1 MSPNNSRSLLV
12 LSDSNWNLWRT
23 AFRGRLLAKGLM
35 HVMRV
40 HSALLTDAENR
51 ARSSRASEPSEP
63 IEKSI
68 SVWHEDNQK
77 GLGLL
82 IEMIDPSQY
91 HLVELATTCYDAYHL
106 LERRHEPSTKVDR
119 IALMTEYHAINWN
132 PKQET
137 LLVFLERFE
146 VLIRKLQSADCMEP
160 EHMTVV
166 KLLALMPWCLRSVTH
181 QVNAMSESHQTI
193 HAVKTLLEAE
203 YRAALA
209 SKEIQSPCQ
218 ASSDERALGA
228 QTNRNNPKGKK
239 TGACHHCG
247 KKGHWQRDCRS
258 KHRGNPPVNDQNTL
272 RSTDERANAALED
285 VYLFTVSVEDDTTA
299 TDATI
304 MAAFNDDPSCGM
316 AVTVVSK
323 HVVVDSGASMHMTN
337 STDNLTNIQ
346 ACDRR
351 VVMANGSMSHAT
363 KSGDLALQTSC
374 GTQLVLKEVLVVNS
388 MPMTL
393 MSVPALLKSNEDCEV
408 TFKRTECKVKV
419 GDKIIATASTDS
431 TGKVYVLNGHQMAPE
446 VANTATSTN
455 QSTLWHQRVGHLPI
469 AALQKCAEADLGLP
483 KDLTTAT
490 TKCDPCTTSKIHKTT
505 APKMA
510 NHKYKPGDSECSRRA
525 SSRWETQCPVPA
537 SKKSGRSY
545 PESTKTVTPRQEH
558 RRASQPSHSQITT
571 SLELQP
577 APQPRATS
585 APTAPSAQPG
595 PQAGTQTKATT
606 SVATPTTSLL

>member
-1 MSPNNSRSLLV
+1 MSPNNSRSLLI

-63 IEKSI
+63 IEKFI

-91 HLVELATTCYDAYHL
+91 HLVEMATTCYDAYHL

-209 SKEIQSPCQ
+209 SKEIQSPSQ

-258 KHRGNPPVNDQNTL
+258 KHRGDPPVNDQNTP
-272 RSTDERANAALED
+272 RSTDERANATLED

-299 TDATI
+299 MDATI

-316 AVTVVSK
+316 AATVVSK

-510 NHKYKPGDSECSRRA
+510 NHKYKPGEC
-525 SSRWETQCPVPA
+525 W
-537 SKKSGRSY
+537 
-545 PESTKTVTPRQEH
+545 
-558 RRASQPSHSQITT
+558 
-571 SLELQP
+571 
-577 APQPRATS
+577 
-585 APTAPSAQPG
+585 
-595 PQAGTQTKATT
+595 
-606 SVATPTTSLL
+606 